1 MSPELPVSSSKIS
14 QEKKMTQYDFTTLPN
29 RLNNHSMKWKEVEA
43 NRDLLPLWVAD
54 MDFLAFPEM
63 KAAVQ
68 AYADRE
74 VYGYPY
80 FSDQVLES
88 IQTWEKE
95 QHGYS
100 FDKETLVLI
109 EGVVPAISVA
119 IQAFSKEGEAVLIN
133 TPVYPPF
140 ARSVKLNNRKLV
152 ENSLVERNGHFE
164 LDFDQLEKDLVDN
177 QVKVYVFC
185 SPHNPGGR
193 VWSPEELV
201 KVAELCHKHHVILVS
216 DEIHQD
222 LALFGNKHHS
232 LNTLGDFKDFT
243 LILSSATKTF
253 NVAGTKN
260 SFAIIEKPELR
271 ALFKKRQLANNQH
284 EVPTIGLVTT
294 ETAFRHG
301 QAWLAELKQVL
312 EDNINLVVERLTKE
326 TQIKVMKPEGTYLVW
341 LDFSA
346 YDLDDEELHRKIKE
360 EAKLILNV
368 GSTFGKEGVSHARL
382 NVATPKATLEDALDR
397 LVKVF

>member
-1 MSPELPVSSSKIS
+1 MI
-14 QEKKMTQYDFTTLPN
+14 DFDFNTLPD
-29 RLNNHSMKWKEVEA
+29 RLENHSMKWKEVEA

-54 MDFLAFPEM
+54 MDFLPFPKM
-63 KAAVQ
+63 KAAVE
-68 AYADRE
+68 AYAQRGD
-74 VYGYPY
+74 YGYPY

-95 QHGYS
+95 EHGYG
-100 FDKETLVLI
+100 FEKEALVLI

-140 ARSVKLNNRKLV
+140 ARSVKLNNRQLV
-152 ENSLVERNGHFE
+152 ENSLVEKNGRFE
-164 LDFDQLEKDLVDN
+164 LEFEQLEKDLVEN

-201 KVAELCHKHHVILVS
+201 KVAELCRKHNVILVS

-243 LILSSATKTF
+243 LILGSATKTF

-260 SFAIIEKPELR
+260 SFAIIENPELR
-271 ALFKKRQLANNQH
+271 AIFKKRQLGNNQH

-294 ETAFRHG
+294 ETAFRYG
-301 QAWLAELKQVL
+301 RPWLTRLKKVL
-312 EDNINLVVERLTKE
+312 EENINLVVERLTRE

-346 YDLDDEELHRKIKE
+346 YGLDDEELHRKIKE

-368 GSTFGKEGVSHARL
+368 GSTFGKEGPPSFSHRPSCSETALSKSAR
-382 NVATPKATLEDALDR
+382 
-397 LVKVF
+397 

>member
-1 MSPELPVSSSKIS
+1 MI
-14 QEKKMTQYDFTTLPN
+14 DFDFNTLPD
-29 RLNNHSMKWKEVEA
+29 RLENHSMKWKEVEA

-54 MDFLAFPEM
+54 MDFLPFPEM
-63 KAAVQ
+63 KAAVEG
-68 AYADRE
+68 YAQRGD
-74 VYGYPY
+74 YGYPY

-95 QHGYS
+95 EHGYE
-100 FDKETLVLI
+100 FEKEALVLI

-140 ARSVKLNNRKLV
+140 ARSVKLNNRQLV
-152 ENSLVERNGHFE
+152 ENSLVEKNGRFE
-164 LDFDQLEKDLVDN
+164 LEFEQLEKDLVEN

-201 KVAELCHKHHVILVS
+201 KVAELCRKHNVILVS

-243 LILSSATKTF
+243 LILGSATKTF

-260 SFAIIEKPELR
+260 SFAIIENPELR
-271 ALFKKRQLANNQH
+271 AIFKKRQLGNNQH

-294 ETAFRHG
+294 ETAFRYG
-301 QAWLAELKQVL
+301 RPWLTRLKKVL
-312 EDNINLVVERLTKE
+312 EENINLVVERLTRE

-346 YDLDDEELHRKIKE
+346 YGLDDEELHRKIKE

-368 GSTFGKEGVSHARL
+368 GSTFGKEGLGHARL
-382 NVATPKATLEDALDR
+382 NVATPQATLKEALDR
-397 LVKVF
+397 LSQVF